1 MTDLYHI
8 YYYLDK
14 HYIRQQSGDYDLLSL
29 FLCHQLGEDPLKLI
43 TYIDT
48 RQFRLC
54 ATIYYIA
61 FA

>member
-29 FLCHQLGEDPLKLI
+29 FLCHQLGEDPQNK
-43 TYIDT
+43 
-48 RQFRLC
+48 RSC
-54 ATIYYIA
+54 TIARCETAQNSCSIMV
-61 FA
+61 